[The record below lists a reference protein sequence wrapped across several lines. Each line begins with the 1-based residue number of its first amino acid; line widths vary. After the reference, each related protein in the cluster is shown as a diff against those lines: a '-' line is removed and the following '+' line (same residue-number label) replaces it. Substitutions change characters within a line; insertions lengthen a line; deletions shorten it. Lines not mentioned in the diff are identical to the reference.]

1 MSFDDAYGT
10 LAYDLV
16 RRAKLSMEL
25 NQLLPY
31 DGPLVRRII
40 QEQHNL
46 DSKIRG
52 MEVDGVTT
60 STHERWPALVILA
73 RIVQQ
78 NKWCLLAYH
87 SHCLGV
93 INTTYWQAGGAVV
106 HVLTAHEANMS
117 SDKTLAFITVET
129 VVEPGPIYLESGL
142 VDFKL
147 GHHYFLVKEHI
158 EHLLLQGYLRKVSLQ
173 TFMQCDKNPKSI
185 YEPQNLARGP
195 PATMDN
201 APPMVDW
208 SHTGLKHA

>member
-25 NQLLPY
+25 DQLLPY

-40 QEQHNL
+40 QEQHDL

-73 RIVQQ
+73 RVVQQ
-78 NKWCLLAYH
+78 NKRCLLAYH
-87 SHCLGV
+87 SHRLGV
-93 INTTYWQAGGAVV
+93 INTAYWQAGGAVV

-117 SDKTLAFITVET
+117 SDEVRYLRGFHDSVVEYRTASGTDILNLTSSLEDPPQSLVFITVET
-129 VVEPGPIYLESGL
+129 IVEPGPIYLESGL

-147 GHHYFLVKEHI
+147 GHRYFLVKEHI
-158 EHLLLQGYLRKVSLQ
+158 EHLLLQGYLRKV
-173 TFMQCDKNPKSI
+173 
-185 YEPQNLARGP
+185 
-195 PATMDN
+195 
-201 APPMVDW
+201 
-208 SHTGLKHA
+208 